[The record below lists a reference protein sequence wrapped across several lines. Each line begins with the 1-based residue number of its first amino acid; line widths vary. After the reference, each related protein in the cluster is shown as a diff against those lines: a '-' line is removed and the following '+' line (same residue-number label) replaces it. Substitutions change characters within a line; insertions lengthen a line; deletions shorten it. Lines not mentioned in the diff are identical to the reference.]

1 MTENT
6 PVEKKRSPGRPRK
19 SETIKERTVNV
30 YLPEKYMLKEWKQ
43 VAAEHK
49 MSLSRFII
57 ERVEDTFKE
66 RGDGERYTRLDLIER
81 NQMLERENGALRKEL
96 ELKTKVYKALDQENK
111 SLRNKPWL
119 DPDHH
124 GKRHFGR
131 ELITLLN
138 RRKRITFNELLP
150 ALGIIPTEMESMKAI
165 NNQLT
170 ILTGYG
176 LIQQD
181 LKGWKWLL

>member
-1 MTENT
+1 MNKNT
-6 PVEKKRSPGRPRK
+6 PEPKKRSLGRPRK

-30 YLPEKYMLKEWKQ
+30 YLPEKYMLKEWQQ

-57 ERVEDTFKE
+57 ERVEDTLKE
-66 RGDGERYTRLDLIER
+66 QGDGERYTRRDLIER
-81 NQMLERENGALRKEL
+81 NQTLERENGALRKEL
-96 ELKTKVYKALDQENK
+96 ELKTKVIEALDQENK
-111 SLRNKPWL
+111 SLRNQSWL
-119 DPDHH
+119 DPKLE
-124 GKRHFGR
+124 GKRRFGR
-131 ELITLLN
+131 ELIQLFHQ
-138 RRKRITFNELLP
+138 RKKVTFDELLP
-150 ALGIIPTEMESMKAI
+150 ALGVKPTEMESMKAI

-170 ILTGYG
+170 ILTEYG